1 MKKGLLS
8 IMAIMLCVVAFGQN
22 MQEVLYLKNGSIIRG
37 AIVEEKYGESVKIQ
51 TADGSVFVYKMDEI
65 EKKTKE
71 APIVQNAGNSSY
83 GQVVMEKK
91 KGPTRGY
98 RAFIN
103 FGLGAGVGD
112 YGDNKIEISTVHGYQ
127 INPKWFVGLGVG
139 DYYYVDND
147 LEVIPIFA
155 EGRYEFKEGRFS
167 PFVSMRLGAAIVLDG
182 GGTNFY
188 YSPSFGLRVANRL
201 NLSVA
206 YDATSIDMCDEYYY
220 DEYYYMEET
229 IDCGALMFRIG
240 IDLGAR

>member
-71 APIVQNAGNSSY
+71 ATIVQNAGNSSY
-83 GQVVMEKK
+83 GQAVMEKK

-103 FGLGAGVGD
+103 FGLGAGLGD
-112 YGDNKIEISTVHGYQ
+112 YGDDKIEITTVHGYQ
-127 INPKWFVGLGVG
+127 INPKWFVGIGVG
-139 DYYYVDND
+139 DYLYVDWN

-167 PFVSMRLGAAIVLDG
+167 PFVSLRLGAAIVSDG
-182 GGTNFY
+182 GGTHFY
-188 YSPSFGLRVANRL
+188 YAPSFGLRVANRL
-201 NLSVA
+201 NLSFA
-206 YDATSIDMCDEYYY
+206 YDATSIDVFDN
-220 DEYYYMEET
+220 YYMET
-229 IDCGALMFRIG
+229 IDCGAMMFRIG
-240 IDLGAR
+240 IDLGARK

>member
-1 MKKGLLS
+1 M
-8 IMAIMLCVVAFGQN
+8 
-22 MQEVLYLKNGSIIRG
+22 
-37 AIVEEKYGESVKIQ
+37 
-51 TADGSVFVYKMDEI
+51 
-65 EKKTKE
+65 
-71 APIVQNAGNSSY
+71 
-83 GQVVMEKK
+83 
-91 KGPTRGY
+91 
-98 RAFIN
+98 
-103 FGLGAGVGD
+103 
-112 YGDNKIEISTVHGYQ
+112 
-127 INPKWFVGLGVG
+127 
-139 DYYYVDND
+139 
-147 LEVIPIFA
+147 EVIPIFA